1 MENENILSN
10 NEVIESV
17 ENASIVE
24 ENILEDNSLEV
35 VGDTVVDG
43 SSYDTVLIDE
53 KLDNIENVLID
64 SGFLVCSLLFTLV
77 FFVITMLVFLSL
89 HFITE
94 RRKV

>member
-77 FFVITMLVFLSL
+77 FFVITMLVFISL

>member
-10 NEVIESV
+10 NEVIENI
-17 ENASIVE
+17 ENPSIVE
-24 ENILEDNSLEV
+24 ENILEDNAFEV
-35 VGDTVVDG
+35 VGDTVVDS

-53 KLDNIENVLID
+53 KLDDIENILID
-64 SGFLVCSLLFTLV
+64 SSFLVCSLLSTLV
-77 FFVITMLVFLSL
+77 FFIVTMLVFLSL